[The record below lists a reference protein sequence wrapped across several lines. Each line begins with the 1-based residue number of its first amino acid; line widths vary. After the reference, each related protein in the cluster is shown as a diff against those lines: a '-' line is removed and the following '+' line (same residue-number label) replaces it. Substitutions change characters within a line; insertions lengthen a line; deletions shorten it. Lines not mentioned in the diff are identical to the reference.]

1 MDLVVGALGGVL
13 SGAYVEG
20 RTHVRQY
27 LTDVIGTE
35 GFGVLRIFLIVV
47 EMLGEGD
54 DEDECFGVAV
64 SGEVRVRFP
73 EGSDEGRPSC
83 PV

>member
-35 GFGVLRIFLIVV
+35 GFGVVRIFSIVA

-54 DEDECFGVAV
+54 EEDECFGVAE
-64 SGEVRVRFP
+64 SGEVWVGYP
-73 EGSDEGRPSC
+73 VGGDEG
-83 PV
+83 